1 MEVDGDMAGPRRLDP
16 VEAMVDQRLARDA
29 HERLRPRRGERPHPL
44 AEPSRHHHRAFDLR
58 AHFAIA
64 FQISARFLSGTLAS
78 NHCRTG
84 TSAGRARSEE
94 HTSELTD
101 IMSH

>member
-1 MEVDGDMAGPRRLDP
+1 MRFERIGQIMDVDDDMADPRRLDP

-29 HERLRPRRGERPHPL
+29 HQRLWPCCGERSHPF
-44 AEPSRHHHRAFDLR
+44 AEPRRHHHRAFDLR

-78 NHCRTG
+78 
-84 TSAGRARSEE
+84 RSEE
-94 HTSELTD
+94 RRVGKKWVSTCKY
-101 IMSH
+101 